1 MAVSGNRVTFWFGC
15 NMLRHAEMI
24 RLSIMLLERAGYD
37 VRAAGGPAYCCGTA
51 HDHQPHGASNMAGRT
66 VSRFNEA
73 ATNEG
78 RGTVVTWCASCHMHM
93 SDIMAPGNT
102 VAFDITHISELLV
115 ASIDRLAP
123 LLTVQVPRRV
133 LLHRHLGF
141 STHVPINH
149 RVTSVLS
156 RIPGLELIEGPAHPG
171 HMCSGLA
178 TVPGALKAVIGET
191 WSAAIANR
199 ADTVCTIFHPCHRE
213 IAALDGRDN
222 IRVRN
227 WVQLVAEAMGIEASD
242 AYVGWRNGG
251 APDIAAIERA
261 EPSRYLALI
270 EPELRAPPLPAASA
284 GVAE

>member
-1 MAVSGNRVTFWFGC
+1 
-15 NMLRHAEMI
+15 
-24 RLSIMLLERAGYD
+24 
-37 VRAAGGPAYCCGTA
+37 
-51 HDHQPHGASNMAGRT
+51 MAGRT

-73 ATNEG
+73 ATKDG
-78 RGTVVTWCASCHMHM
+78 RGTVVTWCPSCHMHM

-102 VAFDITHISELLV
+102 AAFDIAHISELLV
-115 ASIDRLAP
+115 ASIDRLVP
-123 LLTVQVPRRV
+123 LLTVAVPRRV

-141 STHVPINH
+141 STHVAIND

-156 RIPGLELIEGPAHPG
+156 KIPGLELIEGPAHPG

-222 IRVRN
+222 IGVRN

-242 AYVGWRNGG
+242 AYVGWRIGG

-261 EPSRYLALI
+261 EPSRYQTLI
-270 EPELRAPPLPAASA
+270 EPELRKEPPLSAASA
-284 GVAE
+284 EAAE

>member
-1 MAVSGNRVTFWFGC
+1 
-15 NMLRHAEMI
+15 
-24 RLSIMLLERAGYD
+24 
-37 VRAAGGPAYCCGTA
+37 
-51 HDHQPHGASNMAGRT
+51 
-66 VSRFNEA
+66 
-73 ATNEG
+73 
-78 RGTVVTWCASCHMHM
+78 
-93 SDIMAPGNT
+93 
-102 VAFDITHISELLV
+102 
-115 ASIDRLAP
+115 
-123 LLTVQVPRRV
+123 
-133 LLHRHLGF
+133 
-141 STHVPINH
+141 
-149 RVTSVLS
+149 
-156 RIPGLELIEGPAHPG
+156 
-171 HMCSGLA
+171 
-178 TVPGALKAVIGET
+178 VPGALKAVIGET

-261 EPSRYLALI
+261 EPSRYQELI